1 MFTLLGA
8 MCNLV
13 HALSIEK
20 EKVAV
25 GLDLGTTFSCV
36 GIYRPTT
43 NEVSFLEFR
52 DKTYIFPSVAY
63 YNAIW
68 NEEKKQSSGVYQTG
82 WDIYDNETIDKESG
96 LLFYGFKR
104 AMGLSSTSDISKAN
118 NFTESVTYKVSQA
131 MKDGKNLQIYFP
143 VLDAKNNVIDKTSP
157 EQLSSLILKALKAK
171 IEEFYEIQS
180 LVITVPAYFTDSQIS
195 ATKEAAAM
203 AGLVKPSID
212 REPVAA
218 AYSYQVKKGLK
229 ETEDGECVMVFDLGG
244 GTFDI
249 SVVSTVSGGL
259 FVEKNSGDNYLG
271 GENVNDNLTNY
282 FGGLIKKEKNID
294 VFSEGNKNLKLR
306 LRQFVE
312 KFKIELC
319 DKVNQGANDNEAH
332 VKDFFLDSTNSMK
345 LSLNKT
351 QFDNLNS
358 AFHEKIR
365 NVLFGADYGVFR
377 KEKGTKSND
386 EPLDVEE
393 IKKVILVGGS
403 TRIKKVREDLAKWFP
418 RAEIYDKLD
427 ADKVVAE
434 GAAFL
439 AAKNAN
445 LLTASQDVHLV
456 DVAPLNVGICT
467 DRNNFEA
474 ILKKDTPIPGSASKE
489 FTTSHDG
496 QTNLRIQLA
505 QGFRALFSENQKLGE
520 AILEIPPGQPR
531 GVPRIVVTIT
541 MGADNSIDMFA
552 EDAVTKKST
561 KLNFNADQTRVDDAK
576 YQQLLKEAKEN
587 EKADQELREK
597 YNAYKALDE
606 TLHYT
611 KKRLEQPG
619 ISEDDK
625 ITVEAIINGTQKWMD
640 SNEKTATKMDYEEKL
655 ASFKESVEGILDK
668 KVEKEAEV
676 PKPEEEKKET
686 GREEL

>member
-1 MFTLLGA
+1 MKFLGL
-8 MCNLV
+8 MLV
-13 HALSIEK
+13 ASALSIEK

-25 GLDLGTTFSCV
+25 GIDLGTTFSCV
-36 GIYRPTT
+36 GIYRPSTH
-43 NEVSFLEFR
+43 EVSFLEFR
-52 DKTYIFPSVAY
+52 DKTFIFPSVAY

-68 NEEKKQSSGVYQTG
+68 DEEKKESRGVYETG
-82 WDIYDNETIDKESG
+82 WDIYNNEAIDTESG
-96 LLFYGFKR
+96 RYFYGFKR
-104 AMGLSSTSDISKAN
+104 AMGLSSTGDISKAN
-118 NFTESVTYKVSQA
+118 NFTDSVTYKVSQA
-131 MKDGKNLQIYFP
+131 VKDGLNLQIFFP
-143 VLDAKNNVIDKTSP
+143 VLDSNNNQINKTSP
-157 EQLSSLILKALKAK
+157 EELSSLILRSLKAK

-203 AGLVKPSID
+203 AGLDKPSID

-229 ETEDGECVMVFDLGG
+229 ETEDGECAMVFDLGG
-244 GTFDI
+244 GTFDV
-249 SVVSTVSGGL
+249 SVVSTVTGGL

-282 FGGLIKKEKNID
+282 FAKVIKDQKGVD
-294 VFSEGNKNLKLR
+294 VFANKNLKLR

-312 KFKIELC
+312 KFKIDLC
-319 DKVNQGANDNEAH
+319 DKVNLGTSNTHSNDFYLDANTPVSLTLTKSEFDA
-332 VKDFFLDSTNSMK
+332 
-345 LSLNKT
+345 LNKS
-351 QFDNLNS
+351 F
-358 AFHEKIR
+358 FERIR
-365 NVLFGADYGVFR
+365 KVLFCEDYGIFR
-377 KEKGTKSND
+377 KEKGTKAKD
-386 EPLDVEE
+386 EPFDISE

-403 TRIKKVREDLAKWFP
+403 TRIKKVREDLASWFP
-418 RAEIYDKLD
+418 HAEIYDKLD

-445 LLTASQDVHLV
+445 LLSSDQDVHLV

-467 DRNNFEA
+467 DKNNFEA

-496 QTNLRIQLA
+496 QTNLRIQIG
-505 QGFRALFSENQKLGE
+505 QGFRALFSDNQKLGE
-520 AILEIPPGQPR
+520 CIMEIPPGQPR
-531 GVPRIVVTIT
+531 GVPRVVVTIT
-541 MGADNSIDMFA
+541 MAADGAIDMFA
-552 EDAVTKKST
+552 EDAVTKKSS
-561 KLNFNADQTRVDDAK
+561 KLQFKADQTRVDDAK

-587 EKADQELREK
+587 EKADQELKEK
-597 YNAYKALDE
+597 FNAHKALDE
-606 TLHYT
+606 TLQYT

-655 ASFKESVEGILDK
+655 ASFKESVEGILEK

-676 PKPEEEKKET
+676 PIPEEEKKET